1 VLDYT
6 DMNNPES
13 FSSESLMQIETLN
26 PFETQRR
33 LITVWAK
40 SNNLESSEHNALAK
54 TWINTGMAAAYAKYL
69 TEPEHSLKSVNFNDE
84 MAVADLLNRIE
95 NYK

>member
-40 SNNLESSEHNALAK
+40 SNNLESSEH
-54 TWINTGMAAAYAKYL
+54 
-69 TEPEHSLKSVNFNDE
+69 
-84 MAVADLLNRIE
+84 
-95 NYK
+95 